1 MTEPKH
7 YQNIDLNN
15 DQVRISFLTFNY
27 ELLAAVAW
35 KGYLEEGRG
44 CVVIDNEPKHLA
56 SENRPFKT
64 QWNLKTIG
72 GFYLGEN
79 STNFQALMQGMW
91 PDAETKH
98 RVANYDP
105 LSKVLVLVWFGSH
118 KGDFLVQGISIPQLP
133 PPLCYQ
139 RLLPRLNEFI
149 VSSDL

>member
-1 MTEPKH
+1 MTEPNR
-7 YQNIDLNN
+7 YSSIDLND
-15 DQVRISFLTFNY
+15 DQARISFLTLNY

-56 SENRPFKT
+56 LEKRSFKA
-64 QWNLKTIG
+64 QWNLDTIG

-79 STNFQALMQGMW
+79 SNNFHAFMQGMW

-105 LSKVLVLVWFGSH
+105 LSKVLVLVWFGSD

-139 RLLPRLNEFI
+139 RLLPRLKEFT
-149 VSSDL
+149 VPSDL